1 MEWEDQNGTVI
12 YSNLFTI
19 VFSVILVVLVFW
31 IAIFFWCRKDRLAEP
46 MYRRKYGTLFEEL
59 DLTISEIRGNKRT
72 SSLLF
77 NILFVIRRFI
87 FALSAILLGNY
98 VSFQIMI

>member
-1 MEWEDQNGTVI
+1 MNWKDQNGTVI

-19 VFSVILVVLVFW
+19 VFSIILLALPFW
-31 IAIFFWCRKDRLAEP
+31 ITIFFWCRKDRLSKP
-46 MYRRKYGTLFEEL
+46 VYRRKYGTLFEEL
-59 DLTISEIRGNKRT
+59 DLSISRIRGNKRT

-77 NILFVIRRFI
+77 NILFVIRRFV
-87 FALSAILLGNY
+87 FALSAILLGNF